1 MNHLHTF
8 ISGLV
13 IVCVI
18 FIATSCTMVER
29 PGDGDGEP
37 PPTDRFENV
46 SEDNLPSG
54 IFQGTSRKAVSI
66 DIDGDE
72 DLDLV
77 IAAEL
82 APNKLLLNN
91 GSGVFTHDT
100 RAIPLQNLDS
110 KDVAIADFEN
120 DGDLDLFF
128 ANEDN
133 LTNEFYLN
141 TGGVFNDLTSRIPVT
156 GTSNAALASDVEGDG
171 DADIFIGNTGQNVIL
186 VNNGNARFTV
196 ENRIPQQFDVTFDL
210 ANEDLDGDDDP
221 DLVSANNGINRV
233 LVNTGSGFFNDQTFS
248 RLPQL
253 STTQDTRGV
262 DLADIDGDG
271 DLDIYFANISLQVGF
286 SNQDRLLVNNGEGI
300 FEDVTGDQLPDFN
313 FNTLDA
319 AFTDID
325 NDGDPDIIAGA
336 LDGGLLVFINDG
348 EGGFTDA
355 TEEWFPSD
363 FSPTVSDLEIA
374 DYNGDG
380 LPDIYICNF
389 QGQDILLFQKDI

>member
-1 MNHLHTF
+1 
-8 ISGLV
+8 
-13 IVCVI
+13 
-18 FIATSCTMVER
+18 MVER

-37 PPTDRFENV
+37 PPADRFENV

-54 IFQGTSRKAVSI
+54 IFQGTSRKAAFV
-66 DIDGDE
+66 DIDNDS
-72 DLDLV
+72 DPDLV

-82 APNKLLLNN
+82 APNKVLINN
-91 GSGVFTHDT
+91 GSGVFSHDT

-133 LTNEFYLN
+133 QTNEFYLN
-141 TGGVFNDLTSRIPVT
+141 SGGVFNDLTNRIPVT
-156 GTSNAALASDVEGDG
+156 GTSNATLASDVEGDG
-171 DADIFIGNTGQNVIL
+171 DIDIFIGNSGQNVIL
-186 VNNGNARFTV
+186 VNNGNARFSV
-196 ENRIPQQFDVTFDL
+196 ENRIPQQFNITFDL
-210 ANEDLDGDDDP
+210 AFDDLDGDEDP
-221 DLVSANNGINRV
+221 ELVSANNGINRV
-233 LVNTGSGFFNDQTFS
+233 LVNTGSGFFNDQTSS
-248 RLPQL
+248 RFPQL

-300 FEDVTGDQLPDFN
+300 FEDVTGDQLPDFD

-319 AFTDID
+319 EFTDID

-348 EGGFTDA
+348 NGVFTDA
-355 TEEWFPSD
+355 TEEWFPSE
-363 FSPTVSDLEIA
+363 FSPAVSDLEIA

-389 QGQDILLFQKDI
+389 QGQDILLFQKEI